1 MQAVLLS
8 DVPTAVTLLLCALPA
23 LFHGA
28 VVVHARPGAM
38 DFSSEDL
45 DPQPGDFDSP
55 GPRNMPHDQ
64 PLGSH
69 RHHQVHSQPTE
80 EGSFES
86 TEEEDEG
93 CVNCAKERQRLR
105 LERNQENDEQL
116 LKQMRLNLIKQQIL
130 DRLGLKQRPNITRN
144 QPRPAIPE
152 PLLRDMDMVPA
163 YSPDEQEED
172 KSKPTEVITFATPGK
187 CFF

>member
-23 LFHGA
+23 LLHGA
-28 VVVHARPGAM
+28 VVHARPGAM

-45 DPQPGDFDSP
+45 DPQPGDLDSP
-55 GPRNMPHDQ
+55 SLRNMPHDQ
-64 PLGSH
+64 PLGSRRH
-69 RHHQVHSQPTE
+69 RQVHSQSTE

-105 LERNQENDEQL
+105 LERIQGKADEQL
-116 LKQMRLNLIKQQIL
+116 LKEMRLNLIKQQIL

-172 KSKPTEVITFATPGK
+172 KSKPTEVITFAIPG
-187 CFF
+187 